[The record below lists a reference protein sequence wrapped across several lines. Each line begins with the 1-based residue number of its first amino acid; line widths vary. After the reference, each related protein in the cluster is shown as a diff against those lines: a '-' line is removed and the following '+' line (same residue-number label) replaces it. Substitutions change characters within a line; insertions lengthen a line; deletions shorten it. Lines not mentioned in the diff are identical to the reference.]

1 MLEGNIAMESSV
13 LSSGPTKTAANGA
26 AVQQEFPAAQPAK
39 LRAEATRLE
48 SLVHHREAVNAAT
61 SLEQVQREFRARR
74 VEFMAVVREQAVIG
88 LCARGQVGF
97 IMGSRFG
104 FAIYSQHPIETALV
118 DHPLIIVQGTP
129 IRAVLDAALVRTGD
143 DFHEDV
149 VLVDTDRRLIG
160 LIKVETLA
168 QLQSRLVAEQ
178 LDELREQGEMLRRQ
192 NLELFQANHAVR
204 QTQGL
209 YLGLFAS
216 HTLGV
221 ALLDREGRI
230 HEHNRRLAE
239 LLNFTEGPMVIAS
252 LTAWV
257 TEKERPAFLALLDAH
272 AGGAAVQNTHEFTLE
287 VPDRGPRLFR
297 FSTGWIRE
305 TGQICACLDD
315 ITEQRTI
322 ERNLLRQEKQRLLDT
337 LVGGI
342 AHELNNKLTPVQ
354 GFAELLGLEASE
366 RARGYLEPITRS
378 VSEAARIVR
387 QLLELSKPSVNTT
400 ELVDLRT
407 IVEGALVMLR
417 FQLREA
423 HCEVCTVLPADAV
436 WVQADAAQMKQV
448 ILNLVIN
455 ALHAMD
461 KVEKPVLT
469 LEVRSEGAT
478 AAFVVGDNGCGIAAE
493 NIDRIFD
500 PFFTT
505 KGPERG
511 TGLGLS
517 ICFSLVRQHHGE
529 IAVESRPGAGARFTV
544 SLPQE
549 HAPAQMLFAPGEMPQ
564 TKDRPGADV
573 PRGVRVLVVED
584 ELVLRRLLQEILST
598 LFGCR
603 VDVAA
608 NGTEA
613 LTAIDEYDGY
623 AMVLSDIRMPVMSGT
638 ELYLRLRDVRP
649 ELSRRFIFVTGHPG
663 DKQLEAEIA
672 QWNVPVIAKP
682 FTLARL
688 SEACGPFLRATET
701 EKRASA

>member
-1 MLEGNIAMESSV
+1 MKAGMSSSV
-13 LSSGPTKTAANGA
+13 LGEAIPDRTR
-26 AVQQEFPAAQPAK
+26 AVPQEFPAARPAT

-48 SLVHHREAVNAAT
+48 SLVHHHEAVEAT
-61 SLEQVQREFRARR
+61 TTLEQVQREFRSRR
-74 VEFMAVVREQAVIG
+74 VEFLAVVREGRVIG
-88 LCARGQVGF
+88 LAARGQVGF

-104 FAIYSQHPIETALV
+104 FAIYSQHPIETAV
-118 DHPLIIVQGTP
+118 VTNPLIIAQGTP
-129 IRAVLDAALVRTGD
+129 VRSVLDLALARAGD

-149 VLVDTDRRLIG
+149 VLVDAERRLIG

-168 QLQSRLVAEQ
+168 QLQSRLVTEQ
-178 LDELREQGEMLRRQ
+178 LSELREQSETLRRQ
-192 NLELFQANHAVR
+192 NLELFQANHAAR
-204 QTQGL
+204 QSQGL

-239 LLNFTEGPMVIAS
+239 LLNFGDAPLAIAS

-257 TEKERPAFLALLDAH
+257 AEKERPAFLALLDAH
-272 AGGAAVQNTHEFTLE
+272 AGGAAASTHEFTLD
-287 VPDRGPRLFR
+287 VPDRGARLFR

-305 TGQICACLDD
+305 TGEICACLDD
-315 ITEQRTI
+315 ITEQRSI
-322 ERNLLRQEKQRLLDT
+322 ERNLLRQEKQKLLDT

-366 RARGYLEPITRS
+366 RARGYLDPITRS
-378 VSEAARIVR
+378 VAEASRIVR
-387 QLLELSKPSVNTT
+387 QLLELSKPSANIT
-400 ELVDLRT
+400 EMVDLRT
-407 IVEGALVMLR
+407 IAETTLIMLK

-423 HCEVCTVLPADAV
+423 HCEVRTVLPAEAV
-436 WVQADAAQMKQV
+436 WVQADAGQLKQV
-448 ILNLVIN
+448 VLNLVLN
-455 ALHAMD
+455 ALHAMED
-461 KVEKPVLT
+461 VARPVLT
-469 LEVRSEGAT
+469 IEIRGEGGKAE
-478 AAFVVGDNGCGIAAE
+478 FVVTDNGCGIPPE

-529 IAVESRPGAGARFTV
+529 IVVQSQPGAGAKFTV
-544 SLPQE
+544 SLPLE
-549 HAPAQMLFAPGEMPQ
+549 KAPAQLLFA
-564 TKDRPGADV
+564 GADAAPAAGRPVAEV

-584 ELVLRRLLQEILST
+584 EVVLRRLMQEILHT

-608 NGTEA
+608 NGVEA
-613 LTAIDEYDGY
+613 LAAIEHETY
-623 AMVLSDIRMPVMSGT
+623 AMVISDIRMPVMSGT

-649 ELSRRFIFVTGHPG
+649 ELARRFVFITGHPG
-663 DKQLEAEIA
+663 DKQLEAEIS
-672 QWNVPVIAKP
+672 QWSVPVIAKP

-688 SEACGPFLRATET
+688 SEACGPFLQTGENRET
-701 EKRASA
+701 A

>member
-1 MLEGNIAMESSV
+1 MKSDTMAPGSN
-13 LSSGPTKTAANGA
+13 AAAPLGA
-26 AVQQEFPAAQPAK
+26 GAVQQEFPSAQPAK

-74 VEFMAVVREQAVIG
+74 VEFLAVVRDGAVIG

-104 FAIYSQHPIETALV
+104 FAIYSQHTIDTALV
-118 DHPLIIVQGTP
+118 VNPLIIVQGTP
-129 IRAVLDAALVRTGD
+129 IRAVLDAALARTGD

-149 VLVDTDRRLIG
+149 VLVDAKRRLIG

-178 LDELREQGEMLRRQ
+178 LDELREQGEVLRRQ
-192 NLELFQANHAVR
+192 NLELFQANHAAR
-204 QTQGL
+204 QSQGL

-239 LLNFTEGPMVIAS
+239 LLNFGDGPMAIAS
-252 LTAWV
+252 LTGWV
-257 TEKERPAFLALLDAH
+257 TEKERTAFLALLDAH
-272 AGGAAVQNTHEFTLE
+272 AEGASVQTTQEFTLD

-354 GFAELLGLEASE
+354 GFAELLGLEANE

-378 VSEAARIVR
+378 VAEASRIVR
-387 QLLELSKPSVNTT
+387 QLLEMSKPVAHTT
-400 ELVDLRT
+400 ELQDLRT

-417 FQLREA
+417 FQVREA
-423 HCEVCTVLPADAV
+423 HCEVRTVLPAEAV
-436 WVQADAAQMKQV
+436 WVLADGAQIKQV

-455 ALHAMD
+455 ALHAMEQ
-461 KVEKPVLT
+461 VAKPVLT
-469 LEVRSEGAT
+469 IEVRGEGAM
-478 AAFVVGDNGCGIAAE
+478 ASIVVADNGCGIAPE
-493 NIDRIFD
+493 NVDRIFD

-517 ICFSLVRQHHGE
+517 ICFSLVRQHRGE
-529 IAVESRPGAGARFTV
+529 ITVQSQPGAGARFTV
-544 SLPQE
+544 SLPHE
-549 HAPAQMLFAPGEMPQ
+549 RAPAQMLFAPGEGPRA
-564 TKDRPGADV
+564 KGRPGTDV
-573 PRGVRVLVVED
+573 PRGLRVLVVED

-608 NGTEA
+608 NGAEA
-613 LTAIDEYDGY
+613 LAAVEQETY

-672 QWNVPVIAKP
+672 QWGVPVIAKP

-688 SEACGPFLRATET
+688 SEACGPFLRTAEP
-701 EKRASA
+701 EERESA

>member
-1 MLEGNIAMESSV
+1 MKSSMLSTG
-13 LSSGPTKTAANGA
+13 TNGA
-26 AVQQEFPAAQPAK
+26 TPNGAGTVQQEFPAAKPAR

-48 SLVHHREAVNAAT
+48 SLVHHREAVSAAM
-61 SLEQVQREFRARR
+61 SLEQVQREFRSRR
-74 VEFMAVVREQAVIG
+74 VEFLAVERDEAVIG

-104 FAIYSQHPIETALV
+104 FAIYSQHSIDTALV
-118 DHPLIIVQGTP
+118 ANPLIIVQGTP
-129 IRAVLDAALVRTGD
+129 IRTVLDAALARTGD

-149 VLVDTDRRLIG
+149 VLVDADRRLIG
-160 LIKVETLA
+160 LIKVETIA

-178 LDELREQGEMLRRQ
+178 LDELREQGETLRRQ

-239 LLNFTEGPMVIAS
+239 LLNFGDGPMTIAS
-252 LTAWV
+252 LSGWV
-257 TEKERPAFLALLDAH
+257 TEKERGAFLALLEAH
-272 AGGAAVQNTHEFTLE
+272 AVGAAAQTTHEFTLE
-287 VPDRGPRLFR
+287 VPERGPRLFR

-315 ITEQRTI
+315 ITEQRMI

-354 GFAELLGLEASE
+354 GFAELLGLDASE

-378 VSEAARIVR
+378 VAEAARIVR
-387 QLLELSKPSVNTT
+387 QLLELSKPSAHTT

-417 FQLREA
+417 FQVREA
-423 HCEVCTVLPADAV
+423 HCEVRTVLPPDAV
-436 WVQADAAQMKQV
+436 WVQADPAQMKQV
-448 ILNLVIN
+448 MLNLVIN
-455 ALHAMD
+455 ALHAM
-461 KVEKPVLT
+461 EHAEQPVLT
-469 LEVRSEGAT
+469 IEVRAEGAS
-478 AAFVVGDNGCGIAAE
+478 AAFVVGDNGCGIAPE

-517 ICFSLVRQHHGE
+517 ICYSLVRQHHGE
-529 IAVESRPGAGARFTV
+529 ISVQSQPGAGTRFMV
-544 SLPQE
+544 SLPHE
-549 HAPAQMLFAPGEMPQ
+549 RAPAQMLFASGEAPQ
-564 TKDRPGADV
+564 SKMRPGADV
-573 PRGVRVLVVED
+573 PHGAHVLVVED

-613 LTAIDEYDGY
+613 LAAVENETY

-649 ELSRRFIFVTGHPG
+649 ELARRFIFVTGHPG

-672 QWNVPVIAKP
+672 QWGVPVIAKP

-688 SEACGPFLRATET
+688 SEACGPFLRAASGEERET
-701 EKRASA
+701 A